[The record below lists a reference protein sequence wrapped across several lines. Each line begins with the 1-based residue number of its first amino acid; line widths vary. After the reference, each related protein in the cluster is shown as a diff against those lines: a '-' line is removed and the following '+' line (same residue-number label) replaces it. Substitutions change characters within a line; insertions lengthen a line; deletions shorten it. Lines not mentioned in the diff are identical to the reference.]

1 MAKKIADISRNQ
13 GDIDWGLARKELD
26 FVIFR
31 ASKGDYAD
39 NRYLEYT
46 SQCGVPYAAY
56 HYVKAATA
64 SEARTEARFFVECA
78 NKAHPLFYIGDVE
91 YEAQT
96 EMTTEPVC
104 VAFLDE
110 LRKLGCKRIG
120 LYINRKYDWAGKAID
135 MCDIMWIP
143 HWGPND
149 GTVPTSEYEP
159 KHSFDLW
166 QYTSRGRVAGIDG
179 NVDLSILRNRT
190 LDWLISGESDQK
202 ESVNKKMKYNNT
214 NKPIICMQS
223 QSTCYRGTKPMDVW
237 GILWHSTGANNPNL
251 SRYIQ
256 PSDSLAGRSADTYK
270 DRNEALAVI
279 GVNKYGNDINHKE
292 RNMGMNGWIGKLANG
307 EVAAV
312 QTMPWNWAP
321 WGCGAGSKGSCN
333 SHWIQFEICEDNLQN
348 PDYAMQVYKEACE
361 LTAYLCKMFN
371 INPFATVQFKGV
383 TVPTII
389 DHKTSHAL
397 GLGNNHGD
405 IEHWFPK
412 VIDKTLED
420 IRKDVA
426 ALMNASG
433 DIVVEPPVTPP
444 TGMTT
449 TGVAFGSHT
458 IKRGVKGSDVKELQ
472 EKLMALGYK
481 LPKYGADSDCGG
493 ETVNAI
499 IAFQKDNGL
508 TADGIF
514 GAKSFAKLNELLASK
529 PGNDGTTNG
538 TIKLAVTGNAVNVRN
553 APSITM
559 GKIMYVVKKND
570 ILNAIAIDAATKWY
584 KLEDGNYISNL
595 YVSAYR

>member
-1 MAKKIADISRNQ
+1 MAKKIADISHNQ
-13 GDIDWGLARKELD
+13 GDIDWNLARKELD

-46 SQCGVPYAAY
+46 SQCGIPYAAY

-78 NKAHPLFYIGDVE
+78 NKAHPLFYIGD
-91 YEAQT
+91 
-96 EMTTEPVC
+96 
-104 VAFLDE
+104 
-110 LRKLGCKRIG
+110 
-120 LYINRKYDWAGKAID
+120 
-135 MCDIMWIP
+135 
-143 HWGPND
+143 
-149 GTVPTSEYEP
+149 
-159 KHSFDLW
+159 
-166 QYTSRGRVAGIDG
+166 
-179 NVDLSILRNRT
+179 LRNRT

-237 GILWHSTGANNPNL
+237 GVLWHSTGANNPNL

-270 DRNEALAVI
+270 DRNKALAVI

-307 EVAAV
+307 EVAIV

-433 DIVVEPPVTPP
+433 DVAVEPPVTPP
-444 TGMTT
+444 TGTTT
-449 TGVAFGSHT
+449 TGIAFGSRT
-458 IKRGVKGSDVKELQ
+458 IKRGVNGSDVKELQ

-538 TIKLAVTGNAVNVRN
+538 TIKLVVTGNAVNVRN
-553 APSITM
+553 APSTTT

-570 ILNAIAIDAATKWY
+570 MLNAVAIDAATQWY
-584 KLEDGNYISNL
+584 KLDDGNYISNL
-595 YVSAYR
+595 YVSTYR